1 MTNRDLELLLLYD
14 LDAWEL
20 FIPYLAARVQQEI
33 ALGGFVG
40 LTEDEVLDNILT
52 KTLTTPQLETFITT
66 TLANYSRSVSRLQMD
81 EAPDDQLY
89 QYVGP
94 IDEHTRDVCLEM
106 GMSEPITM
114 NEIIA
119 SYGEGVLYEGGGF
132 NCRHSW
138 ESIGTGRFKVA
149 ERMYNPTLAEDLLK
163 DGN

>member
-1 MTNRDLELLLLYD
+1 
-14 LDAWEL
+14 
-20 FIPYLAARVQQEI
+20 
-33 ALGGFVG
+33 
-40 LTEDEVLDNILT
+40 
-52 KTLTTPQLETFITT
+52 
-66 TLANYSRSVSRLQMD
+66 MD

-94 IDEHTRDVCLEM
+94 IDEKTRDVCLEM

>member
-1 MTNRDLELLLLYD
+1 MTERDLELLLLYD
-14 LDAWEL
+14 LDAWDE

-33 ALGGFVG
+33 ALGGYIG
-40 LTEDEVLDNILT
+40 LTTEQVITNILT
-52 KTLTTPQLETFITT
+52 KTLTTAQLETEITT

-81 EAPDDQLY
+81 EDPDNQLY

-94 IDEHTRDVCLEM
+94 IDEKTRDVCLEM

-149 ERMYNPTLAEDLLK
+149 ERMYNPTLAEELFK

>member
-14 LDAWEL
+14 LDAWDE

-33 ALGGFVG
+33 ALGGYIG
-40 LTEDEVLDNILT
+40 LTTEQVITNILT
-52 KTLTTPQLETFITT
+52 KTLTTAQLETEITT

-106 GMSEPITM
+106 GMREPITM

-119 SYGEGVLYEGGGF
+119 DYGEGVLYEGGGF
-132 NCRHSW
+132 NCRHAW

-149 ERMYNPTLAEDLLK
+149 ERMYNPTLAEELLK

>member
-14 LDAWEL
+14 LDAWDE

-40 LTEDEVLDNILT
+40 LTEGEVLDNILT
-52 KTLTTPQLETFITT
+52 KTLTITQLETFITT

-94 IDEHTRDVCLEM
+94 IDEKTRDECLTY
-106 GMSEPITM
+106 GMEDPMTL
-114 NEIIA
+114 NEIEGKGWGA
-119 SYGEGVLYEGGGF
+119 SLYEGGGF

-149 ERMYNPTLAEDLLK
+149 ERMYNPTLAEELLK